1 MEQIL
6 SLEALEKMVQKIQ
19 LLQLHSCT
27 VNKSV
32 AFTATS
38 ENNSKHDGFEIAS
51 SSEGNGGAKKDNSRS
66 GGNMGGRPMLSTT
79 SDYQVSKMHF
89 MATKMH

>member
-1 MEQIL
+1 
-6 SLEALEKMVQKIQ
+6 MVQKIQ
-19 LLQLHSCT
+19 LLQLYSRT

-38 ENNSKHDGFEIAS
+38 ENNSKRDGFEIAS
-51 SSEGNGGAKKDNSRS
+51 SSEGNGGAKQDNSA
-66 GGNMGGRPMLSTT
+66 GNMGERPMLFTT
-79 SDYQVSKMHF
+79 SGYQVSKMHF